1 MDDPFLLRRD
11 NVAELF
17 IVRHADAIPGE
28 DEIIPSGIYDDLPL
42 SRAGR
47 EQADALAKRLGDLS
61 FNAIYSSPL
70 RRCLET
76 AAPVAKRLGIT
87 PIIVPDLQEIRL
99 GQVNQLPQDV
109 NDLAALTQA
118 LQTRQ
123 HEIVRIA
130 GDAGNWDAIEDSEPS
145 KQFRQRVVRALDEI
159 AHHHIGERVL
169 AFAHGGVVNAYV
181 AEVLGLERDFFYP
194 AGNTSITIVRVA
206 ANHRVLFV
214 LNDIAHLAFLD
225 KSGSHDKLGS
235 YRKK

>member
-1 MDDPFLLRRD
+1 M
-11 NVAELF
+11 V
-17 IVRHADAIPGE
+17 
-28 DEIIPSGIYDDLPL
+28 
-42 SRAGR
+42 
-47 EQADALAKRLGDLS
+47 Q
-61 FNAIYSSPL
+61 
-70 RRCLET
+70 
-76 AAPVAKRLGIT
+76 RLGIT
-87 PIIVPDLQEIRL
+87 PTIVPDLKEIRL

-109 NDLAALTQA
+109 NDLAALTKA

-130 GDAGNWDAIEDSEPS
+130 GNAGNWDAINDSEPS

>member
-1 MDDPFLLRRD
+1 VDDPFLLRRD

>member
-1 MDDPFLLRRD
+1 MDDPFLLRRE

-17 IVRHADAIPGE
+17 IVRHADAIPDE

-42 SRAGR
+42 SRVGR
-47 EQADALAKRLGDLS
+47 KQAHALAKRLGDLS

-87 PIIVPDLQEIRL
+87 PIILPDLKEIRL

-109 NDLAALTQA
+109 NDLAALTKA
-118 LQTRQ
+118 LQERQ
-123 HEIVRIA
+123 TEIVRLA
-130 GDAGNWDAIEDSEPS
+130 GGAGNWDAIKDSEPS
-145 KQFRQRVVRALDEI
+145 KQFRQRVVRALDEM
-159 AHHHIGERVL
+159 AHHHLGERVL
-169 AFAHGGVVNAYV
+169 AFAHGGVVNSYV

-206 ANHRVLFV
+206 ASHRVLFA
-214 LNDIAHLAFLD
+214 LNDIAHLAL
-225 KSGSHDKLGS
+225 L
-235 YRKK
+235 RKT